1 MKENH
6 TCGFSHGVRMFN
18 RCFCFYFPSAT
29 MVDAEIQVNFDEIEG
44 NKDNCSS
51 GIDTASAVTEKLDV
65 EDCRQEGVENLPS
78 QHRTFDLSIESR
90 NFLTPEINTRTNYA
104 ALRLASPF
112 LPSPLLDR
120 RTIL

>member
-1 MKENH
+1 
-6 TCGFSHGVRMFN
+6 
-18 RCFCFYFPSAT
+18 
-29 MVDAEIQVNFDEIEG
+29 MVDAETQVNFDEIEG
-44 NKDNCSS
+44 NEDNCSS
-51 GIDTASAVTEKLDV
+51 GIETASAGTEKPDF

-78 QHRTFDLSIESR
+78 QQRTFNHSIESR
-90 NFLTPEINTRTNYA
+90 NFLTPETNTQTNYV